1 MLHCIAVIALLGALE
16 ARAEAAA
23 APSTG
28 EGSAAKAPQ
37 PAPPSAADAIVAAA
51 FGKSIDT
58 PADDLK
64 AGAAAPAA
72 AVASPALVGGLDWT
86 TLAAPA
92 LGLLGLA
99 ALAFAVTR
107 RRGTRVGRI
116 AILESATLGPRR
128 SLVIADVLGDRLVL
142 AVSEAGVAVLSSR
155 PAPATEDTSAA
166 SDLLVMPAAPPA
178 ARGPGLFR
186 RLFGR
191 ASPPRFDQ
199 ELAES
204 LEDQELR
211 AKLAAGFRGI
221 AP

>member
-1 MLHCIAVIALLGALE
+1 MVHIIAVIALLGATE
-16 ARAEAAA
+16 VPEAAA
-23 APSTG
+23 PRPDPK

-58 PADDLK
+58 AAPELK
-64 AGAAAPAA
+64 ALAP
-72 AVASPALVGGLDWT
+72 PAGGLDWT
-86 TLAAPA
+86 SLAAPA

-99 ALAFAVTR
+99 GLAFAATR
-107 RRGTRVGRI
+107 RRAARVGRI
-116 AILESATLGPRR
+116 AILESAALGPRR

-142 AVSEAGVAVLSSR
+142 AVSEAGVTVLSTR
-155 PAPATEDTSAA
+155 PAPAPEAA
-166 SDLLVMPAAPPA
+166 PAADAIVMPATP
-178 ARGPGLFR
+178 RGPGLLR

-191 ASPPRFDQ
+191 RPAPRFDQ

-211 AKLAAGFRGI
+211 AKLAAGFRGLT
-221 AP
+221 P